1 MKYSALLG
9 NPVEHSISPEL
20 FNLLTK
26 KLGIEYAHLKIFVEH
41 KEDLSNYIHAMCN
54 LNFVG
59 FNITCPYKLYAYDL
73 VDELDQEAK
82 KIHSIN
88 SVIIKN
94 NKTIGYNTDGKAAIL
109 AIKHFY
115 EIGNKDKVVIIGAG
129 GVAYPI
135 LYEILK
141 ITSNV
146 VVFNEF
152 VKDAEKMCNLINP
165 NVNYYSL
172 YNRKKFINELVSA
185 TIIINATSVGMYPEN
200 NNTLIDEDLFKL
212 LANNN
217 KCKCYFD
224 AIFNPW
230 DTLFIQLAKKYNQ
243 IAISGG
249 YMLIYQAILVLK
261 LWLNVEIN
269 LSNYEI
275 DEIANELMKVLG

>member
-26 KLGIEYAHLKIFVEH
+26 KINVEYAHLKIHVNE
-41 KEDLSNYIHAMCN
+41 KEDLVHCIQAMCD

-59 FNITCPYKLYAYDL
+59 FNITCPYKLDTYSL
-73 VDELDQEAK
+73 VDVLDSEAE

-88 SVIIKN
+88 SVVIKN
-94 NKTIGYNTDGKAAIL
+94 GKTIGYNTDGKAAIL
-109 AIKHFY
+109 AIRHFY
-115 EIGNKDKVVIIGAG
+115 KIKSNDKVVIIGAG

-146 VVFNEF
+146 VIFNEN
-152 VKDAEKMCNLINP
+152 VKDAEKMCNLIGC
-165 NVNYYSL
+165 NVSYYSL
-172 YNRKKFINELVSA
+172 YDKAKFINELISA
-185 TIIINATSVGMYPEN
+185 TIIINATSVGMYPN
-200 NNTLIDEDLFKL
+200 SDNSLIDEELFQL
-212 LANNN
+212 LSKNNV
-217 KCKCYFD
+217 CKCYFD
-224 AIFNPW
+224 VVFNPW
-230 DTLFIQLAKKYNQ
+230 NTHFIQLANKYNQ
-243 IAISGG
+243 LAISGG

-269 LSNYEI
+269 LSNHEV